1 VIAGLTKSARI
12 FVDGALLS
20 YRALF
25 RWFRPAPYIA
35 SKIIMPLNQILFFT
49 LLGTF
54 ATGGESA
61 SFYAIGNAMQLA
73 AVNGIYGVTMS
84 ISGERWEGT
93 LIYLFGA
100 PANRLLVFLGRA
112 FFHIIDGILGVIM
125 GLTWGALLLGVDFAR
140 TDLLALALTVL
151 IATASTSGFGLLL
164 GSLSLV
170 TRNVMFINNTVY
182 FLLLVFSGANV
193 HLEALPIWIQ
203 RFSQVLPLTR
213 GIAAARQAIIGA
225 GLSEVWPLLL
235 GETLIGVGYIFL
247 GYLLFSWFEVQAK
260 RRGTLEAM

>member
-1 VIAGLTKSARI
+1 
-12 FVDGALLS
+12 
-20 YRALF
+20 
-25 RWFRPAPYIA
+25 
-35 SKIIMPLNQILFFT
+35 
-49 LLGTF
+49 
-54 ATGGESA
+54 
-61 SFYAIGNAMQLA
+61 
-73 AVNGIYGVTMS
+73 
-84 ISGERWEGT
+84 
-93 LIYLFGA
+93 
-100 PANRLLVFLGRA
+100 
-112 FFHIIDGILGVIM
+112 
-125 GLTWGALLLGVDFAR
+125 
-140 TDLLALALTVL
+140 
-151 IATASTSGFGLLL
+151 
-164 GSLSLV
+164 
-170 TRNVMFINNTVY
+170 MFINNTVY